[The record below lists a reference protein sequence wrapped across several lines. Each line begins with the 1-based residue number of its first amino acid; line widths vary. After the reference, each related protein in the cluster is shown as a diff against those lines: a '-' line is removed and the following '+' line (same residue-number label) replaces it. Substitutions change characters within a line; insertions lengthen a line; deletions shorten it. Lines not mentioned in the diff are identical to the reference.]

1 MEPVTGMDAIVTAL
15 SSAFAPGT
23 ILAQIASLMPA
34 IGILAPTVLAIYF
47 LRRFIKGAGK
57 AKLKF

>member
-1 MEPVTGMDAIVTAL
+1 MEATGMDAIVTAL
-15 SSAFAPGT
+15 STAFAPATMLG
-23 ILAQIASLMPA
+23 QIAALMPA
-34 IGILAPTVLAIYF
+34 IGVLIPSVLAIYF

>member
-1 MEPVTGMDAIVTAL
+1 MEATGMDAIVTAL
-15 SSAFAPGT
+15 STAFAPTTMLG
-23 ILAQIASLMPA
+23 QIAALMPA
-34 IGILAPTVLAIYF
+34 IGVLIPSVLAIYF